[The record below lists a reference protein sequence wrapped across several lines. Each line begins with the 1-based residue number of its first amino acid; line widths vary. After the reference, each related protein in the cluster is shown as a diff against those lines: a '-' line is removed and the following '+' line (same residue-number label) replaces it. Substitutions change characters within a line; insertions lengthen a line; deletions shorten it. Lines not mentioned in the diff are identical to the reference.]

1 MIKINKNGELKK
13 VYIYESSGNQKLNIA
28 INKAVEAS
36 APFDPLP
43 EEYDK
48 TFAILWLDVNFGQ
61 DKSVILLN
69 SVLSLGKMI
78 LR

>member
-13 VYIYESSGNQKLNIA
+13 VHIYKSSGNKKLDIA
-28 INKAVEAS
+28 LNKAIEAS

-48 TFAILWLDVNFGQ
+48 TYTILWVDVNYGK
-61 DKSVILLN
+61 DKSIILLN